1 MRQQNVPTVSHIDGR
16 GASRLPRQ
24 GAIAGPVASRLPRP
38 GAIAGPVASMVTG
51 IVGGMMASSLP
62 APALGAGAASEQSV
76 IAEIIVTA
84 QKRETA
90 LQDVPFS
97 VAAASEQ
104 QIRDSGSAN
113 VVDLARNFAGLTIAD
128 LGPGQSQVAIR
139 GISAGQVIRDQP
151 GVKEQ
156 VGIYLDESPISIA
169 LFTPDLEL
177 FDLERFEVLRGPQ
190 GTLFGAGSLSGTL
203 RYITR
208 QPQLGELE
216 GAAELSALTGSDT
229 SFGGAVKGMI
239 NLPIGD
245 TTALRIVGYYDRL
258 PGFIDAK
265 RLDGSVD
272 EDVDEGDKTGARV
285 ALTFQPNERISITPR
300 FVYQK
305 LDTDGFPR
313 IDIYNI
319 LANPFTTTEPAVT
332 LGRRQQFIQL
342 EEGLEDDFKLADL
355 RMEFDLGAVTLTSIS
370 SYTDREVVV
379 TRDASTLTGSVS
391 FDIGFPD
398 IVRLSSALVDTTD
411 LQAFSQELRLA
422 SNASDRSLEWLVGA
436 FYQDVD
442 RDYAQFLPTPGWDAA
457 TGIDNSALNAVTD
470 SPFFSGLVYDF
481 KQFALFG
488 EATWHFTNQW
498 SLTGGVRY
506 YDFEED
512 RVLNFGGA
520 FSDVTRDLPG
530 STSSDGFSPRVILGY
545 DVTDDIHLTAQVSKG
560 FRLGGINDPINIP
573 LCSPE
578 DIVVFGNQRTFKDE
592 KVLNYELGAKMQF
605 ADRRVTFNVAAFYS
619 DIDDLQATTDAG
631 TCSSRIVFNV
641 PKARSIGVEA
651 ELLALAGD
659 NWDFGLSATWVDAEL
674 RSSVTSTSGG
684 ETTVVG
690 GLGEGKRLP
699 TAPEFQAVGSV
710 GYQQPL
716 RDTLNAFANLTVQHV
731 GSSYSQFVDNTP
743 NFGLIT
749 SDAALQEAGAARLIP
764 FGNPAITSF
773 SFNPE
778 LPSYEIGNL
787 RFGVRNEQWE
797 GAIFVNNLWDERAF
811 LALDRE
817 RGRSARV
824 SYLTNMP
831 RTYGVSLRVNF

>member
-1 MRQQNVPTVSHIDGR
+1 MHGHNAHKQKVLLMG
-16 GASRLPRQ
+16 L
-24 GAIAGPVASRLPRP
+24 
-38 GAIAGPVASMVTG
+38 M
-51 IVGGMMASSLP
+51 
-62 APALGAGAASEQSV
+62 APAFAFAGSPGSQDSV

-84 QKRETA
+84 QKRATA

-97 VAAASEQ
+97 VAAATEQ
-104 QIRDSGSAN
+104 QIRDSGSTN

-208 QPQLGELE
+208 QPQLGKFE

-229 SFGGAVKGMI
+229 SFGGALKGMI
-239 NLPIGD
+239 NLPMGD
-245 TTALRIVGYYDRL
+245 TAALRIVGYYDRL
-258 PGFIDAK
+258 PGFIDAR

-285 ALTFQPNERISITPR
+285 ALMFQPTEAVSITPR
-300 FVYQK
+300 IVYQK

-319 LANPFTTTEPAVT
+319 LANPFTTTQPAVR
-332 LGRRQQFIQL
+332 LGEREQYIQL
-342 EEGLEDDFKLADL
+342 EEGLEDDFRLADL
-355 RMEFDLGAVTLTSIS
+355 HMEFDLGGVTLTSIS

-379 TRDASTLTGSVS
+379 TRDATSLTGSVS
-391 FDIGFPD
+391 FDLGFPD
-398 IVRLSSALVDTTD
+398 IVRFSSALVDTTD

-422 SNASDRSLEWLVGA
+422 SNTSDRRLEWLIGA

-442 RDYAQFLPTPGWDAA
+442 REYAQFLPTPGWDAA
-457 TGIDNSALNAVTD
+457 TGIDNAALNAVTD

-488 EATWHFTNQW
+488 EATWHFANRW
-498 SLTGGVRY
+498 NLTGGVRY

-530 STSSDGFSPRVILGY
+530 STSSDGFSPRGILAY
-545 DVTDDIHLTAQVSKG
+545 DVSDDIHLTAQVSRG

-592 KVLNYELGAKMQF
+592 TVLNYELGAKMQF
-605 ADRRVTFNVAAFYS
+605 ADRRITFNVAAFYS
-619 DIDDLQATTDAG
+619 DIEDLQATTDAG

-651 ELLALAGD
+651 ELFARPSER
-659 NWDFGLSATWVDAEL
+659 WDLGLSATWVDAEL

-684 ETTVVG
+684 VTSVVG

-699 TAPEFQAVGSV
+699 TAPEFQAVAMI
-710 GYQQPL
+710 GYSQPL
-716 RDTLNAFANLTVQHV
+716 RDTLAAFANFTVQHV

-749 SDAALQEAGAARLIP
+749 SDEALQEAGAARLIP
-764 FGNPAITSF
+764 YGAPATSSI
-773 SFNPE
+773 SFNPQ
-778 LPSYEIGNL
+778 LSSYEIGNL
-787 RFGVRNEQWE
+787 RVGVRNEQWE
-797 GAIFVNNLWDERAF
+797 GALFVNNLWDERAF

-831 RTYGVSLRVNF
+831 RTYGLSLRVNF